1 MTAALN
7 NTRNTPRITQS
18 QLSVFM
24 VPPHLQIQP
33 TTDSVVLQYLLW
45 ENICIYVDVHS
56 SNSSCLNQQHFKVST
71 QTIMSPI
78 HKGSL
83 IYFFPICISLFFMSY
98 CIHQIF
104 HYSVKRERLEW
115 HAWFV
120 PYLSRKTLSF
130 TPLNVMSASVFRR
143 YALSSGE
150 TSSLSWLDFDAI

>member
-7 NTRNTPRITQS
+7 NTRITPRITQS
-18 QLSVFM
+18 RLSVFM

-115 HAWFV
+115 HAWQENFEFHTIKCDV
-120 PYLSRKTLSF
+120 SVSF
-130 TPLNVMSASVFRR
+130 SQICFIKWRNFFSIMVGF
-143 YALSSGE
+143 
-150 TSSLSWLDFDAI
+150 